1 MIYVSRPEK
10 VEAVQWTGENIGE
23 VLALSSL
30 VSYNHTTGTLQI
42 GFNRVPVG
50 NYVIR
55 HSESFVY
62 SMHPED
68 FHKSFRKPG
77 VVHRDSKTGRFT
89 SKAKTTENPEGTTTE
104 TT

>member
-10 VEAVQWTGENIGE
+10 VEAVQWTGENIDE

-30 VSYNHTTGTLQI
+30 VSYSHTTDTLYV
-42 GFNRVPVG
+42 GFNVIPVG

-55 HSESFVY
+55 ASRGFVY
-62 SMHPED
+62 QMRPED
-68 FHKSFRKPG
+68 FRKRFRKPG

-89 SKAKTTENPEGTTTE
+89 NKAKTTENPGTTTTE